1 MVAPK
6 TLPHT
11 CGAGRRRQKLRNL
24 QEITDANIK
33 RDNELVRLV
42 KQGDQQAF
50 TELITLYQKRI
61 FKMAFGFFR
70 DKDDAMEIVQET
82 FLRVYEKI
90 DKFDLHSSFK
100 NWIYRVAYNLC
111 IDFYRKFK
119 SKKNQSQDMFELD
132 EVRNIAVVDPEA
144 QADRQIFKEDLEK
157 SLLTLSKRQKMI
169 FVMKHFSALKYKE
182 ISDILNI
189 SVGTVKSLHHRA
201 AKALKKRLAHYE
213 VTG

>member
-1 MVAPK
+1 M
-6 TLPHT
+6 
-11 CGAGRRRQKLRNL
+11 RNL

-33 RDNELVRLV
+33 RDNELIRLV
-42 KQGDQQAF
+42 KQGNQQAF
-50 TELITLYQKRI
+50 TEIITLYQKGV
-61 FKMAFGFFR
+61 FKLALGFFQ

-90 DKFDLHSSFK
+90 DKFNNHSSFK
-100 NWIYRVAYNLC
+100 NWVYRIAYNLC

-119 SKKNQSQDMFELD
+119 SKKNYSKDVFELD
-132 EVRNIAVVDPEA
+132 EVHHTNTVDQEDLV
-144 QADRQIFKEDLEK
+144 DRQNFKENLQA
-157 SLLTLSKRQKMI
+157 SLLLLSKRQKMI
-169 FVMKHFSALKYKE
+169 FILKHFNSLKYKE
-182 ISDILNI
+182 ISEILNI